1 MRKTRRGRCGGGCSP
16 TAADASPPYPRSGN
30 SPRSPSRDAAQ
41 TPPVAVLRSGPT
53 LHSSTL
59 QCRISFRAVRLAP
72 WLRGRVPDQYRAM
85 QADGVVG
92 FHILVGDG
100 RRFRLGG
107 GVGALTVPPPSA
119 RMMR

>member
-1 MRKTRRGRCGGGCSP
+1 
-16 TAADASPPYPRSGN
+16 
-30 SPRSPSRDAAQ
+30 
-41 TPPVAVLRSGPT
+41 
-53 LHSSTL
+53 
-59 QCRISFRAVRLAP
+59 
-72 WLRGRVPDQYRAM
+72 M

-107 GVGALTVPPPSA
+107 VGGVGGALTVPPPSG